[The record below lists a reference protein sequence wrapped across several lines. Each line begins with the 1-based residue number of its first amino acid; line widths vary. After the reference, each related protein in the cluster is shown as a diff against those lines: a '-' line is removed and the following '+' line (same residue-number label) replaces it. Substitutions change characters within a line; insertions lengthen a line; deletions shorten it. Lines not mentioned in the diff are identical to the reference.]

1 MTKPTLEVKSGFSR
15 LRVDLTY
22 QGTNFSGWAKQPNE
36 RTVQEE
42 VEKALSMITQTKVAT
57 IVAGR
62 TDAGVHAKHQVIHT
76 DLPTQTD
83 INNLAFRLNQIL
95 DADIRVLTA
104 QWAPDNFHAR
114 FTAIS
119 RTYQYKIIDAGKVT
133 APLDRHDSTEWFR
146 PLDIELMNSGSK
158 LLLGV
163 HDFFAFCKFRE
174 GGSTIKNLLT
184 FNWHRDEKDVVI
196 CEISADSFR
205 YNMVRNL
212 VGAAVCVGEG
222 RFKPEWMLKTLQDK
236 VRISD
241 SYVFP
246 AKGLTLISIEYPPAD
261 QYLSNYEKYLQ
272 SEDLAADEVDF

>member
-22 QGTNFSGWAKQPNE
+22 EGTNFSGWAKQPNE

-42 VEKALSMITQTKVAT
+42 VEKALGTITQTKVAT

-83 INNLAFRLNQIL
+83 INNLSFRLNQIL

-104 QWAPDNFHAR
+104 QWAPVNFHAR

-119 RTYQYKIIDAGKVT
+119 RTYQYKIIDGGKVT

-184 FNWHRDEKDVVI
+184 FNWYRDEKDVVI

-222 RFKPEWMLKTLQDK
+222 RFKPEWMFDTLKNK
-236 VRISD
+236 ERIPD

-246 AKGLTLISIEYPPAD
+246 AKGLTLISVQYPPVE
-261 QYLSNYEKYLQ
+261 QYLSNYENYLATQ
-272 SEDLAADEVDF
+272 ENSEDEG

>member
-22 QGTNFSGWAKQPNE
+22 EGTNFSGWAKQPNE

-174 GGSTIKNLLT
+174 GGSTIKNLLK
-184 FNWHRDEKDVVI
+184 FNWYRDEKDVVI

-222 RFKPEWMLKTLQDK
+222 RFKPEWMFDTLKNK
-236 VRISD
+236 ERIPD

-246 AKGLTLISIEYPPAD
+246 AKGLTLISVQYPPVE
-261 QYLSNYEKYLQ
+261 QYLSNYENYLATQ
-272 SEDLAADEVDF
+272 ENPEDEG

>member
-22 QGTNFSGWAKQPNE
+22 EGTNFSGWAKQPNE

-76 DLPTQTD
+76 DLPAQTD

-104 QWAPDNFHAR
+104 QWAPVNFHAR

-174 GGSTIKNLLT
+174 GGSTIKNLLK
-184 FNWHRDEKDVVI
+184 FNWYRDEKDVVI

-222 RFKPEWMLKTLQDK
+222 RFKPEWMFDTLKNK
-236 VRISD
+236 ERIPD

-246 AKGLTLISIEYPPAD
+246 AKGLTLISVQYPPVE
-261 QYLSNYEKYLQ
+261 QYLSNYENYLATQ
-272 SEDLAADEVDF
+272 ENSEDEG

>member
-22 QGTNFSGWAKQPNE
+22 EGTNFSGWAKQPNE

-42 VEKALSMITQTKVAT
+42 VEKALGTITQTKVAT

-76 DLPTQTD
+76 DLPAQTD
-83 INNLAFRLNQIL
+83 INNLSFRLNQIL

-104 QWAPDNFHAR
+104 QWAPD
-114 FTAIS
+114 
-119 RTYQYKIIDAGKVT
+119 
-133 APLDRHDSTEWFR
+133 R

-222 RFKPEWMLKTLQDK
+222 RFKPEWMLDTLMNK
-236 VRISD
+236 ERIPD

-246 AKGLTLISIEYPPAD
+246 AKGLTLISVQYPPVE
-261 QYLSNYEKYLQ
+261 QYLSNYENYLATQ
-272 SEDLAADEVDF
+272 ENSEDEG

>member
-22 QGTNFSGWAKQPNE
+22 EGTNFSGWAKQPNE

-42 VEKALSMITQTKVAT
+42 VEKALGTITQTKVAT

-83 INNLAFRLNQIL
+83 INNLSFRLNQIL

-104 QWAPDNFHAR
+104 QWAPVNFHAR

-184 FNWHRDEKDVVI
+184 FNWYRDEKDVVI

-222 RFKPEWMLKTLQDK
+222 RFKPEWMFDTLKNK
-236 VRISD
+236 ERIPD

-246 AKGLTLISIEYPPAD
+246 AKGLTLISVQYPPVE
-261 QYLSNYEKYLQ
+261 QYLSNYENYLATQ
-272 SEDLAADEVDF
+272 ENSEDEG

>member
-22 QGTNFSGWAKQPNE
+22 EGTNFSGWAKQPNE

-42 VEKALSMITQTKVAT
+42 VENALSTITQTKVAT

-76 DLPTQTD
+76 DLPAQTD

-174 GGSTIKNLLT
+174 GGSTIKNLLK
-184 FNWHRDEKDVVI
+184 FNWYRDEKDVVI

-222 RFKPEWMLKTLQDK
+222 RFKPEWMFDTLKNK
-236 VRISD
+236 ERIPD

-246 AKGLTLISIEYPPAD
+246 AKGLTLISVQYPPAE
-261 QYLSNYEKYLQ
+261 QYLSNYENYLETQ
-272 SEDLAADEVDF
+272 ENSEDEG

>member
-22 QGTNFSGWAKQPNE
+22 EGTNFSGWAKQPNE

-42 VEKALSMITQTKVAT
+42 VEKALGTITQTKVAT

-83 INNLAFRLNQIL
+83 INNLSFRLNQIL
-95 DADIRVLTA
+95 DADIRVLMA

-119 RTYQYKIIDAGKVT
+119 RTYQYKIIDGGKVT

-146 PLDIELMNSGSK
+146 PLEIELMNSGSK

-184 FNWHRDEKDVVI
+184 FNWYRDEKDVVI

-222 RFKPEWMLKTLQDK
+222 RFKPEWMFDTLKNK
-236 VRISD
+236 ERIPD

-246 AKGLTLISIEYPPAD
+246 AKGLTLISVQYPPVE
-261 QYLSNYEKYLQ
+261 QYLSNYENYLATQ
-272 SEDLAADEVDF
+272 ENSEDEG

>member
-22 QGTNFSGWAKQPNE
+22 EGTNFSGWAKQPNE

-42 VEKALSMITQTKVAT
+42 VEKALGTITQTKVAT

-76 DLPTQTD
+76 DLPAQTD

-104 QWAPDNFHAR
+104 QWAPVNFHAR

-184 FNWHRDEKDVVI
+184 FNWYRDEKDVVI

-222 RFKPEWMLKTLQDK
+222 RFKPEWMFDTLKNK
-236 VRISD
+236 ERIPD

-246 AKGLTLISIEYPPAD
+246 AKGLTLISVQYPPVE
-261 QYLSNYEKYLQ
+261 QYLSNYENYLATQ
-272 SEDLAADEVDF
+272 ENSEDEG

>member
-1 MTKPTLEVKSGFSR
+1 MTKPTLNPKSGFSR

-22 QGTNFSGWAKQPNE
+22 DGTNFSGWAKQPNL

-42 VEKALSMITQTKVAT
+42 IEKAITTFMRIPVAT

-62 TDAGVHAKHQVIHT
+62 TDAGVHAKHQVIHL
-76 DLPTQTD
+76 DLPEDTN
-83 INNLAFRLNQIL
+83 IENLVFRLNQIL
-95 DADIRVLTA
+95 DKDVRILSAA
-104 QWAPDNFHAR
+104 WAEENFHAR
-114 FTAIS
+114 FTPIS

-133 APLDRHDSTEWFR
+133 APLNRYDSAEWFR
-146 PLDIELMNSGSK
+146 PLDIELMNAGSK
-158 LLLGV
+158 LLLGE

-174 GGSTIKNLLT
+174 GGSTVKNLMR
-184 FNWHRDEKDVVI
+184 FDWHRDQHGVVI
-196 CEISADSFR
+196 GEVKADSFR

-272 SEDLAADEVDF
+272 SQDLTTDEVDF

>member
-22 QGTNFSGWAKQPNE
+22 EGTNFSGWAKQPNE

-146 PLDIELMNSGSK
+146 PLDIELMNSGSN

-174 GGSTIKNLLT
+174 GGSTVKNLLT
-184 FNWHRDEKDVVI
+184 FNWYRDEKDVVI

-222 RFKPEWMLKTLQDK
+222 RFKPEWMFDTLKNK
-236 VRISD
+236 ERIPD

-246 AKGLTLISIEYPPAD
+246 AKGLTLISVQYPPVE
-261 QYLSNYEKYLQ
+261 QYLSNYENYLATQ
-272 SEDLAADEVDF
+272 ENSEDEG

>member
-1 MTKPTLEVKSGFSR
+1 MTKPTLEVKSGFCR

-22 QGTNFSGWAKQPNE
+22 EGTNFSGWAKQPNE

-42 VEKALSMITQTKVAT
+42 VEKALGTITQTKVAT

-83 INNLAFRLNQIL
+83 INNLSFRLNQIL
-95 DADIRVLTA
+95 DADIRVLMA

-119 RTYQYKIIDAGKVT
+119 RTYQYKIIDGGKVT

-184 FNWHRDEKDVVI
+184 FNWYRDEKDVVI

-222 RFKPEWMLKTLQDK
+222 RFKPEWMFDTLKNK
-236 VRISD
+236 ERIPD

-246 AKGLTLISIEYPPAD
+246 AKGLTLISVQYPPVE
-261 QYLSNYEKYLQ
+261 QYLSNYENYLATQ
-272 SEDLAADEVDF
+272 ENSEDEG

>member
-22 QGTNFSGWAKQPNE
+22 EGTNFSGWAKQPNE

-42 VEKALSMITQTKVAT
+42 VEKALGTITQTKVAT

-83 INNLAFRLNQIL
+83 INNLSFRLNQIL
-95 DADIRVLTA
+95 DADIRVLMA

-119 RTYQYKIIDAGKVT
+119 RTYQYKIIDGGKVT

-184 FNWHRDEKDVVI
+184 FNWYRDEKDVVI

-222 RFKPEWMLKTLQDK
+222 RFKPEWMFDTLKNK
-236 VRISD
+236 ERIPD

-246 AKGLTLISIEYPPAD
+246 AKGLTLISVQYPPVE
-261 QYLSNYEKYLQ
+261 QYLSNYENYLATQ
-272 SEDLAADEVDF
+272 ENPEDEG

>member
-22 QGTNFSGWAKQPNE
+22 EGTNFSGWAKQPNE

-83 INNLAFRLNQIL
+83 INNLSFRLNQIL

-119 RTYQYKIIDAGKVT
+119 RTYQYKIIDGGKVT

-174 GGSTIKNLLT
+174 GGSTIKNLLK
-184 FNWHRDEKDVVI
+184 FNWYRDEKDVVI

-222 RFKPEWMLKTLQDK
+222 RFKPEWMFDTLKNK
-236 VRISD
+236 ERIPD

-246 AKGLTLISIEYPPAD
+246 AKGLTLISVQYPPVE
-261 QYLSNYEKYLQ
+261 QYLSNYENYLATQ
-272 SEDLAADEVDF
+272 ENSEDEG

>member
-22 QGTNFSGWAKQPNE
+22 EGTNFSGWAKQPNE
-36 RTVQEE
+36 RTIQEE
-42 VEKALSMITQTKVAT
+42 IEKALSTITQTKVAT

-62 TDAGVHAKHQVIHT
+62 TDAGVHAKHQVIHA
-76 DLPTQTD
+76 DLPSQTD

-95 DADIRVLTA
+95 DADIRVLDA
-104 QWAPDNFHAR
+104 QWAPVNFHAR

-119 RTYQYKIIDAGKVT
+119 RTYQYKIVDAGKVT

-174 GGSTIKNLLT
+174 GGSTVKNLLK

-222 RFKPEWMLKTLQDK
+222 RFKPEWMFDTLKNK
-236 VRISD
+236 ERIPD

-246 AKGLTLISIEYPPAD
+246 AKGLTLISVQYPPVE
-261 QYLSNYEKYLQ
+261 QYLSNYENYLATQ
-272 SEDLAADEVDF
+272 ENSEDEG